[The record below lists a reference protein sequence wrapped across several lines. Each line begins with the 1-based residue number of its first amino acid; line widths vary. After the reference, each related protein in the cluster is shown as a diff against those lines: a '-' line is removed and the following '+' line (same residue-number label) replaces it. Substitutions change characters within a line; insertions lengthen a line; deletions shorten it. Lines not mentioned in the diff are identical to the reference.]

1 LLLSLI
7 DAFQPGDIILVRRW
21 IMAIEE
27 ITRDILV
34 ALLGKINLPA
44 KIGEDKYP
52 AQWAA
57 EAYKLIYKAVAEVN
71 IDISKEQ
78 A

>member
-1 LLLSLI
+1 
-7 DAFQPGDIILVRRW
+7 
-21 IMAIEE
+21 MAIEE